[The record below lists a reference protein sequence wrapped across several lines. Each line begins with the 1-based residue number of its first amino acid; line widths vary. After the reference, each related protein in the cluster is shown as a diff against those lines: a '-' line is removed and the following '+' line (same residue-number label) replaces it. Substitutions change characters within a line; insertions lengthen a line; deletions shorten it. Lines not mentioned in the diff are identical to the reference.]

1 MLELQ
6 NNSNKYSTQ
15 PNEKLNGFSTIYYHI
30 CTNKNNTGLKYLS
43 QLFKKRNRLEFY
55 YLDGKIEDLNDSNDD
70 DDNDSD
76 YIPESDETDDDSDI
90 ESGSNEESDQM
101 SS

>member
-55 YLDGKIEDLNDSNDD
+55 YLDGKIEDLNDSSDNEDD
-70 DDNDSD
+70 DSD
-76 YIPESDETDDDSDI
+76 YVPESDETDDESDK
-90 ESGSNEESDQM
+90 ETESNEESDQM